1 MANLFNLDYYS
12 SFMRIA
18 IVDKKYCKHEKCQ
31 EECVHVCPIN
41 RAGDKCVYIGED
53 DKTGRPLAVI
63 DEGLCTGCG
72 LCVKKC
78 PFEAIMIVNTPE
90 ALKEEPIHRFG
101 QNGFT
106 LFRLPFPSNGVV
118 GLLGPNGVGK
128 TTALR
133 ILSGEIAPNRGG
145 EKFVELAELVTSFR
159 GTELQE
165 YLERLESG
173 KLKAVVKPQMVDIL
187 IGVAGTVNDLLEKFN
202 ERGKKEEIIERLSLG
217 TVLDRELKNLSGGEL
232 QRVAIA
238 VAISRDA
245 DIYYIDEPSSYLD
258 VFQRLKVANL
268 LRELSQEKEV
278 MVVEHD
284 LATLDLLA
292 DRIHIFYGVAGAYGI
307 VTKNYS
313 TRAGINT
320 FLEGYI
326 KEDNV
331 MVRKESLDFNKI
343 RKDMEVSPIKVI
355 EWGEMKVDLGGFS
368 LDVKE
373 GSLRKGE
380 TLGIFG
386 ANALGKTTFA
396 KILTGEIKSGDGIGE
411 VSGKV
416 SGDVRISYKPQ
427 YISSRNEKV
436 IDYLQKEIDIG
447 WNDFVNE
454 ILTPLG
460 IGRLMEAELKNL
472 SGGELQRVEI
482 AKCLGKDAEIYLL
495 DEPSAYLDVEQRI
508 IASKLIRKIT
518 ERREASS
525 MIIDHDL
532 LFLSYI
538 SDRALVFTGESGVSG
553 KAEQTGLQNGFNRF
567 LKEVGITFRIDPQ
580 TKRPRANKPD
590 SQKDKEQRKNNVWF
604 MI

>member
-1 MANLFNLDYYS
+1 
-12 SFMRIA
+12 MRIA

-41 RAGDKCVYIGED
+41 RAGDKCVYIGENE
-53 DKTGRPLAVI
+53 KTGRPLSVI
-63 DEGLCTGCG
+63 DEGFCTGCG

-106 LFRLPFPSNGVV
+106 LFRLPFPSQGVV

-133 ILSGEIAPNRGG
+133 ILSGEIKPNQGK
-145 EKFVELAELVTSFR
+145 EQAVNFAEFVTSFR
-159 GTELQE
+159 GTELQD
-165 YLERLESG
+165 YLERLEEG
-173 KLKAVVKPQMVDIL
+173 KLKAVVKPQMVDVL
-187 IGVAGTVNDLLEKFN
+187 AGVEGTVEDLLEKFN
-202 ERGKKEEIIERLSLG
+202 ERGKKDEIIKKLSLE
-217 TVLDRELKNLSGGEL
+217 TVLKRELKNLSGGEL

-238 VAISRDA
+238 VAVSRDA

-258 VFQRLKVANL
+258 VFQRLKVARL
-268 LRELSQEKEV
+268 LRELSLEKEV

-292 DRIHIFYGVAGAYGI
+292 DRIHIFYGIAGAYGI

-313 TRAGINT
+313 TRVGINT
-320 FLEGYI
+320 FLDGYI

-331 MVRKESLDFNKI
+331 RMRKESLDFNKI
-343 RKDMEVSPIKVI
+343 RKDMEVSPVKVI
-355 EWGEMKVDLGGFS
+355 EWGELKVDLGGFS
-368 LDVKE
+368 LGVKS

-396 KILTGEIKSGDGIGE
+396 KILTGELKLGNSNKIGE
-411 VSGKV
+411 VSGKIT
-416 SGDVRISYKPQ
+416 GEVRISYKPQ
-427 YISSRNEKV
+427 YISSMNEKV
-436 IDYLQKEIDIG
+436 IDHLQKEIDIG

-454 ILTPLG
+454 IITPLG
-460 IGRLMEAELKNL
+460 IGRLMEADLNTL

-482 AKCLGKDAEIYLL
+482 AKCLGKEAEVYLL
-495 DEPSAYLDVEQRI
+495 DEPSAYLDAEQRV

-525 MIIDHDL
+525 MVIDHDL

-538 SDRALVFTGESGVSG
+538 SDRALVFTGTSGVKG
-553 KAEQTGLQNGFNRF
+553 EAELIGLQEGFNKF
-567 LKEVGITFRIDPQ
+567 LKEVGITFRTDPQ

-590 SQKDKEQRKNNVWF
+590 SQKDKDQRRDNVWF
-604 MI
+604 SI